1 MSIRVLIR
9 SHAWFFGICIAAGVI
24 CGAQAQNKMLFQDA
38 SLIIGDGSVLTNH
51 DLLIENGLIVNL
63 GENLPPPDT
72 GLVVDLQGK
81 WMMPA
86 LIDAHAHLGFQSR
99 QSWGADNYDLENL
112 TDNLEQYAYY
122 GFGAVFSAGSDPAE
136 IAQLLAA
143 TVRSRNNLPEFL
155 YAAGLAPPGQG
166 PNNQFLEQTS
176 QVQARTGYQVLYGVT
191 DPESARQTVTD
202 LALKGFE
209 FLKIWVDDRGGSQTK
224 LAPEIYRAV
233 AQHAGEAGLKV
244 FVHQQSASDMLDL
257 ISAGV
262 DGFLHGRIGRDFTG
276 ELIERAVQSDVF
288 VIPNLGLGE
297 LRREAIGEDQFL
309 TPFLS
314 QGLRE
319 SLSASEIRQVQPE
332 RDATNESE
340 LIAGFARIETG
351 GLDLVLG
358 TDAGAVPGHPFGYTG
373 HRELEI
379 YVRLGMSPMDA
390 LRSATSL
397 AAKHLGL
404 RGLGL
409 LEPGKQAS
417 LLILNS
423 NPTSDIRNTRDIHSV
438 YLNGQRVD
446 RSAIASRT
454 P

>member
-136 IAQLLAA
+136 IAQLLTA
-143 TVRSRNNLPEFL
+143 TVRSRSNLPEFL

-351 GLDLVLG
+351 DLDLVLG

-379 YVRLGMSPMDA
+379 YVRLGMSPMGA

>member
-24 CGAQAQNKMLFQDA
+24 CGAQAQNKMLFQNA

-51 DLLIENGLIVNL
+51 DLLIENGLIVSL

-81 WMMPA
+81 WVMPA

-136 IAQLLAA
+136 IAQLLTA

-155 YAAGLAPPGQG
+155 YAAGLAPPGEG

-262 DGFLHGRIGRDFTG
+262 DGFLHGRIGRDFTD

-319 SLSASEIRQVQPE
+319 SLSASEIRQMQPE

-340 LIAGFARIETG
+340 LIAGFARIEAG
-351 GLDLVLG
+351 DLDLVLG

-423 NPTSDIRNTRDIHSV
+423 DPTSDIRNTRDIHSV

-446 RSAIASRT
+446 RSAISSRT

>member
-1 MSIRVLIR
+1 MSYRVLIR
-9 SHAWFFGICIAAGVI
+9 SHAWFFGIYIAAGVI

-51 DLLIENGLIVNL
+51 DLLIEDGLIVSL

-72 GLVVDLQGK
+72 GLMVDLQGK
-81 WMMPA
+81 WVMPA

-143 TVRSRNNLPEFL
+143 TVRRRKNLPEFL
-155 YAAGLAPPGQG
+155 YAAGLAPPGEG

-191 DPESARQTVTD
+191 DPESARKTVTD
-202 LALKGFE
+202 LALKRFE

-262 DGFLHGRIGRDFTG
+262 DGFLHGRIGRDFTD

-332 RDATNESE
+332 RDAMNESE
-340 LIAGFARIETG
+340 LIAGFARIEVG

-423 NPTSDIRNTRDIHSV
+423 DPTSHIRNTRDIHSV

>member
-24 CGAQAQNKMLFQDA
+24 CGAQAQNKMLFQNA

-51 DLLIENGLIVNL
+51 DLLIENGLIVSL

-81 WMMPA
+81 WVMPA

-136 IAQLLAA
+136 IAQLLTA

-155 YAAGLAPPGQG
+155 YAAGLAPPGEG

-262 DGFLHGRIGRDFTG
+262 DGFLHGRIGRDFTDG
-276 ELIERAVQSDVF
+276 LIERAVQSDVF

-319 SLSASEIRQVQPE
+319 SLSASEIRQMQPE

-351 GLDLVLG
+351 DLDLVLG

-423 NPTSDIRNTRDIHSV
+423 DPTSDIRNTRDIHSV

-446 RSAIASRT
+446 RSAISSRT

>member
-1 MSIRVLIR
+1 MSFRVLIR

-24 CGAQAQNKMLFQDA
+24 CGAQAQNKMLFQNA

-51 DLLIENGLIVNL
+51 DLLIENGLIVSL

-81 WMMPA
+81 WVMPA

-122 GFGAVFSAGSDPAE
+122 GFGAVFSAGSDPVE
-136 IAQLLAA
+136 IAQLLTA

-155 YAAGLAPPGQG
+155 HAAGLAPPGEG

-319 SLSASEIRQVQPE
+319 SLSASEIRQMQPE

-340 LIAGFARIETG
+340 LIAGFARIEAG
-351 GLDLVLG
+351 DLDLVLG
-358 TDAGAVPGHPFGYTG
+358 TDVGAVPGHPFGYTG

-379 YVRLGMSPMDA
+379 YVRLGMSLMDA

-423 NPTSDIRNTRDIHSV
+423 DPTSDIRNTRDIHSV

>member
-24 CGAQAQNKMLFQDA
+24 CGAQAQNKMLFQNA

-51 DLLIENGLIVNL
+51 DLLIENGLIVSL

-81 WMMPA
+81 WVMPA

-136 IAQLLAA
+136 IAQLLTA

-155 YAAGLAPPGQG
+155 YAAGLAPPGEG

-209 FLKIWVDDRGGSQTK
+209 FVKIWVDDRGGSQTK

-262 DGFLHGRIGRDFTG
+262 DGFLHGRIGRDFTDQ
-276 ELIERAVQSDVF
+276 LIERAVQSDVF

-319 SLSASEIRQVQPE
+319 SLSASEIRQMQPE

-340 LIAGFARIETG
+340 LIAGFARIEAG
-351 GLDLVLG
+351 DLDLVLG

-423 NPTSDIRNTRDIHSV
+423 DPTSDIRNTRDIHSV

-446 RSAIASRT
+446 RSAISSRT

>member
-51 DLLIENGLIVNL
+51 DLLIENGLIVSL

-81 WMMPA
+81 WVMPA

-136 IAQLLAA
+136 IAQLLTA

-155 YAAGLAPPGQG
+155 YAAGLAPPGEG

-262 DGFLHGRIGRDFTG
+262 DGFLHGRIGRDFTD

-319 SLSASEIRQVQPE
+319 SLSASEIRQMQPE

-351 GLDLVLG
+351 DLDLVLG

-379 YVRLGMSPMDA
+379 YVRLGMSPMGA

-423 NPTSDIRNTRDIHSV
+423 DPTSDIRNTRDIHSV

>member
-1 MSIRVLIR
+1 MSFRVLIR
-9 SHAWFFGICIAAGVI
+9 SHAWFFGICVAASVI

-51 DLLIENGLIVNL
+51 DLLIENGLIVSL

-81 WMMPA
+81 WVMPA

-155 YAAGLAPPGQG
+155 YAAGLAPPGEG

-209 FLKIWVDDRGGSQTK
+209 FVKIWVDDRGGSQTK

-244 FVHQQSASDMLDL
+244 FVHQQSASDMQDL
-257 ISAGV
+257 ISADV
-262 DGFLHGRIGRDFTG
+262 DGFLHGRIGRDFTD

-319 SLSASEIRQVQPE
+319 SLSASEIRQMQPE

-379 YVRLGMSPMDA
+379 YVRLGMSPMGA

>member
-1 MSIRVLIR
+1 MSFRVLIR
-9 SHAWFFGICIAAGVI
+9 SHAWFFGICVAAGVI
-24 CGAQAQNKMLFQDA
+24 CGAHAQNKMLFQDA

-51 DLLIENGLIVNL
+51 DLLIENGLIVSL

-81 WMMPA
+81 WVMPA

-136 IAQLLAA
+136 IAQLLTA

-155 YAAGLAPPGQG
+155 YAAGLAPPGEG

-209 FLKIWVDDRGGSQTK
+209 FVKIWVDDRGGSQTK

-262 DGFLHGRIGRDFTG
+262 DGFLHGRIGRDFTD

-319 SLSASEIRQVQPE
+319 SLSASEIRQMQPE

-351 GLDLVLG
+351 DLDLVLG

-423 NPTSDIRNTRDIHSV
+423 DPTSDIRNTRDIHSV

>member
-24 CGAQAQNKMLFQDA
+24 CGAQAQNKMLFQNA

-51 DLLIENGLIVNL
+51 DLLIENGLIVSL

-81 WMMPA
+81 WVMPA

-136 IAQLLAA
+136 IAQLLTA

-155 YAAGLAPPGQG
+155 YAAGLAPPGEG

-262 DGFLHGRIGRDFTG
+262 DGFLHGRIGRDFTDG
-276 ELIERAVQSDVF
+276 LIERAVQSDVF

-319 SLSASEIRQVQPE
+319 SLSASEIRQMQPE

-340 LIAGFARIETG
+340 LIAGFARIEAG
-351 GLDLVLG
+351 DLDLVLG

-379 YVRLGMSPMDA
+379 YVRLGMSPMGA

-423 NPTSDIRNTRDIHSV
+423 DPTSDIRNTRDIHSV

-446 RSAIASRT
+446 RSAISSRT

>member
-1 MSIRVLIR
+1 MSFRVLIR
-9 SHAWFFGICIAAGVI
+9 SHAWFFGICVAAGVI

-51 DLLIENGLIVNL
+51 DLLIENGLIVSL

-81 WMMPA
+81 WVMPA

-136 IAQLLAA
+136 IAQLLTA
-143 TVRSRNNLPEFL
+143 TVRSRSNLPEFL

>member
-1 MSIRVLIR
+1 MSYRVLIR
-9 SHAWFFGICIAAGVI
+9 SHAWFFGICIAGGVI
-24 CGAQAQNKMLFQDA
+24 CGAQAQNKMLFEDA
-38 SLIIGDGSVLTNH
+38 SLIIGDGSVLTNY
-51 DLLIENGLIVNL
+51 DLLIEDGLIVSL

-81 WMMPA
+81 WVMPA

-99 QSWGADNYDLENL
+99 QNWGADNYELENL

-143 TVRSRNNLPEFL
+143 TVRRRRNLPEFL
-155 YAAGLAPPGQG
+155 YAAGLAPPGEG

-244 FVHQQSASDMLDL
+244 FVHQQSASDMQDL

-262 DGFLHGRIGRDFTG
+262 DGFLHGRIGRDFTD
-276 ELIERAVQSDVF
+276 ELIEWAVQSDVF

-314 QGLRE
+314 QGLRK

-332 RDATNESE
+332 RDPTNESE
-340 LIAGFARIETG
+340 LIAGFARIEVG

-423 NPTSDIRNTRDIHSV
+423 DPTSDIRNTRDIHSV
-438 YLNGQRVD
+438 YLNGQPVD

>member
-1 MSIRVLIR
+1 MSFRVLIR

-24 CGAQAQNKMLFQDA
+24 CGAQAQNKMLFQNA

-51 DLLIENGLIVNL
+51 DLLIENGLIVSL

-81 WMMPA
+81 WVMPA

-136 IAQLLAA
+136 IAQLLTA

-155 YAAGLAPPGQG
+155 YAAGLAPPGEG

-209 FLKIWVDDRGGSQTK
+209 FVKIWVDDRGGSQTK

-262 DGFLHGRIGRDFTG
+262 DGFLHGRIGRDFTD

-319 SLSASEIRQVQPE
+319 SLSASEIRQMQPE

-351 GLDLVLG
+351 DLDLVLG

-423 NPTSDIRNTRDIHSV
+423 DPTSDIRNTRDIHSV

>member
-1 MSIRVLIR
+1 
-9 SHAWFFGICIAAGVI
+9 
-24 CGAQAQNKMLFQDA
+24 
-38 SLIIGDGSVLTNH
+38 
-51 DLLIENGLIVNL
+51 
-63 GENLPPPDT
+63 
-72 GLVVDLQGK
+72 
-81 WMMPA
+81 MPA

-143 TVRSRNNLPEFL
+143 TVRRRKNLPEFL
-155 YAAGLAPPGQG
+155 YAAGLAPPGEG

-176 QVQARTGYQVLYGVT
+176 QVQARTGYQILYGLT

-244 FVHQQSASDMLDL
+244 FVHQQSASDMQDL

-262 DGFLHGRIGRDFTG
+262 DGFLHGRIGRDFTD

-319 SLSASEIRQVQPE
+319 SLSASEVRQVQPE

-340 LIAGFARIETG
+340 FIAGFARIEVG

-390 LRSATSL
+390 LRSATSI

-423 NPTSDIRNTRDIHSV
+423 DPTSDIRNTRDIHSV
-438 YLNGQRVD
+438 YLNGQPVD

>member
-51 DLLIENGLIVNL
+51 DLLIENGLIVSL

-81 WMMPA
+81 WVMPA

-136 IAQLLAA
+136 IAQLLTA

-155 YAAGLAPPGQG
+155 YAAGLAPPGEG

-262 DGFLHGRIGRDFTG
+262 DGFLHGRIGRDFTD

-319 SLSASEIRQVQPE
+319 SLSASEIRQMQPE

-351 GLDLVLG
+351 DLDLVLG

-423 NPTSDIRNTRDIHSV
+423 DPTSDIRNTRDIHSV

>member
-24 CGAQAQNKMLFQDA
+24 CGAQAQNKMLFQNA

-51 DLLIENGLIVNL
+51 DLLIENGLIVSL

-81 WMMPA
+81 WVMPA

-136 IAQLLAA
+136 IAQLLTA

-155 YAAGLAPPGQG
+155 YAAGLAPPGEG

-262 DGFLHGRIGRDFTG
+262 DGFLHGRIGRDFTDG
-276 ELIERAVQSDVF
+276 LIERAVQSDVF

-319 SLSASEIRQVQPE
+319 SLSASEIRQMQPE

-340 LIAGFARIETG
+340 LIAGFARIEAG
-351 GLDLVLG
+351 DLDLVLG

-423 NPTSDIRNTRDIHSV
+423 DPTSDIRNTRDIHSV

-446 RSAIASRT
+446 RSAISSRT

>member
-1 MSIRVLIR
+1 MSFRVLIR

-24 CGAQAQNKMLFQDA
+24 CGAQAQNKMLFQNA

-51 DLLIENGLIVNL
+51 DLLIENGLIVSL

-81 WMMPA
+81 WVMPA

-136 IAQLLAA
+136 IAQLLTA

-155 YAAGLAPPGQG
+155 YAAGLAPPGEG

-262 DGFLHGRIGRDFTG
+262 DGFLHGRIGRDFTDG
-276 ELIERAVQSDVF
+276 LIERAVQSDVF

-319 SLSASEIRQVQPE
+319 SLSASEIRQMQPE

-340 LIAGFARIETG
+340 LIAGFARIEAG
-351 GLDLVLG
+351 DLDLVLG

-423 NPTSDIRNTRDIHSV
+423 DPTSDIRNTRDIHSV
-438 YLNGQRVD
+438 YLNGQPVD

>member
-1 MSIRVLIR
+1 MSFRVLIR
-9 SHAWFFGICIAAGVI
+9 SHAWFFGICVAAGVI
-24 CGAQAQNKMLFQDA
+24 CGAHAQNKMLFQDA

-51 DLLIENGLIVNL
+51 DLLIENGLIVSL

-81 WMMPA
+81 WVMPA

-136 IAQLLAA
+136 IAQLLTA

-155 YAAGLAPPGQG
+155 YAAGLAPPGEG

-176 QVQARTGYQVLYGVT
+176 QVQERTGYQVLYGVT

-209 FLKIWVDDRGGSQTK
+209 FVKIWVDDRGGSQTK
-224 LAPEIYRAV
+224 LVPEIYRAV

-244 FVHQQSASDMLDL
+244 FVHQQSALDMLDL

-262 DGFLHGRIGRDFTG
+262 DGFLHGRIGRDFTD

-319 SLSASEIRQVQPE
+319 SLSASEIRQMQPE

-379 YVRLGMSPMDA
+379 YVRLGMSPMGA

-423 NPTSDIRNTRDIHSV
+423 DPTSDIRNTRDIHSV

>member
-24 CGAQAQNKMLFQDA
+24 CGAQAQNKMLFQNA

-51 DLLIENGLIVNL
+51 DLLIENGLIVSL

-81 WMMPA
+81 WVMPA

-136 IAQLLAA
+136 IAQLLTA

-155 YAAGLAPPGQG
+155 YAAGLAPPGEG

-209 FLKIWVDDRGGSQTK
+209 FVKIWVDDRGGSQTK

-262 DGFLHGRIGRDFTG
+262 DGFLHGRIGRDFTD

-319 SLSASEIRQVQPE
+319 SLSASEIRQMQPE

-340 LIAGFARIETG
+340 LIAGFARIEAG
-351 GLDLVLG
+351 DLDLVLG

-423 NPTSDIRNTRDIHSV
+423 DPTSDIRNTRDIHSV
-438 YLNGQRVD
+438 YLNGQPVD

>member
-1 MSIRVLIR
+1 MSFRVLIR
-9 SHAWFFGICIAAGVI
+9 SHAWFFGICVAASVI

-51 DLLIENGLIVNL
+51 DLLIENGLIVSL

-81 WMMPA
+81 WVMPA

-155 YAAGLAPPGQG
+155 YAAGLAPPGEG

-209 FLKIWVDDRGGSQTK
+209 FVKIWVDDRGGSQTK

-244 FVHQQSASDMLDL
+244 FVHQQSASDMQDL
-257 ISAGV
+257 ISADV
-262 DGFLHGRIGRDFTG
+262 DGFLHGRIGRDFTD

-319 SLSASEIRQVQPE
+319 SLSASEIRQMQPE

-379 YVRLGMSPMDA
+379 YVRLGMSPMGA

-423 NPTSDIRNTRDIHSV
+423 DPTSDIRNTRDIHSV

>member
-51 DLLIENGLIVNL
+51 DLLIENGLIVSL

-81 WMMPA
+81 WVMPA

-136 IAQLLAA
+136 IAQLLTA

-155 YAAGLAPPGQG
+155 YAAGLAPPGEG

-262 DGFLHGRIGRDFTG
+262 DGFLHGRIGRDFTDG
-276 ELIERAVQSDVF
+276 LIERAVQSDVF

-319 SLSASEIRQVQPE
+319 SLSASEIRQMQPE

-351 GLDLVLG
+351 DLDLVLG

-379 YVRLGMSPMDA
+379 YVRLGMSPMGA

-423 NPTSDIRNTRDIHSV
+423 DPTSDIRNTRDIHSV

>member
-1 MSIRVLIR
+1 
-9 SHAWFFGICIAAGVI
+9 
-24 CGAQAQNKMLFQDA
+24 
-38 SLIIGDGSVLTNH
+38 
-51 DLLIENGLIVNL
+51 
-63 GENLPPPDT
+63 
-72 GLVVDLQGK
+72 
-81 WMMPA
+81 MPA

-122 GFGAVFSAGSDPAE
+122 GFGAVFSAGSDPVE
-136 IAQLLAA
+136 IAQLLTA

-155 YAAGLAPPGQG
+155 YAAGLAPPGEG

-244 FVHQQSASDMLDL
+244 FVHQQSASDMQDL

-262 DGFLHGRIGRDFTG
+262 DGFLHGRIGRDFTD

-319 SLSASEIRQVQPE
+319 SLSASEVRQVQPE

-340 LIAGFARIETG
+340 LIAGFARIEVG

-423 NPTSDIRNTRDIHSV
+423 DPTSDIRNTRDIHSV

>member
-1 MSIRVLIR
+1 MSFRVLIR
-9 SHAWFFGICIAAGVI
+9 SHAWFFGICVAAGVI

-51 DLLIENGLIVNL
+51 DLLIENGLIVSL

-81 WMMPA
+81 WVMPA

-136 IAQLLAA
+136 IAQLLTA

-155 YAAGLAPPGQG
+155 YAAGLAPPGEG

-209 FLKIWVDDRGGSQTK
+209 FVKIWVDDRGGSQTK

-262 DGFLHGRIGRDFTG
+262 DGFLHGRIGRDFTD

-319 SLSASEIRQVQPE
+319 SLSASEIRQMQPE

-351 GLDLVLG
+351 DLDLVLG

-423 NPTSDIRNTRDIHSV
+423 DPTSDIRNTRDIHSV

>member
-209 FLKIWVDDRGGSQTK
+209 FVKIWVDDRGGSQTK

-404 RGLGL
+404 LGLGL

>member
-24 CGAQAQNKMLFQDA
+24 CGAQAQNKMLFQNA

-51 DLLIENGLIVNL
+51 DLLIENGLIVSL

-81 WMMPA
+81 WVMPA

-136 IAQLLAA
+136 IAQLLTA

-155 YAAGLAPPGQG
+155 YAAGLAPPGEG

-262 DGFLHGRIGRDFTG
+262 DGFLHGRIGRDFTDG
-276 ELIERAVQSDVF
+276 LIERAVQSDVF

-319 SLSASEIRQVQPE
+319 SLSASEIRQMQPE

-351 GLDLVLG
+351 DLDLVLG

-379 YVRLGMSPMDA
+379 YVRLGMSPMGA

-423 NPTSDIRNTRDIHSV
+423 DPTSDIRNTRDIHSV

>member
-1 MSIRVLIR
+1 MSFRVLIR
-9 SHAWFFGICIAAGVI
+9 SHAWFFGICVAAGVI

-51 DLLIENGLIVNL
+51 DLLIENGLIVSL

-81 WMMPA
+81 WVMPA

-136 IAQLLAA
+136 IAQLLTA

-155 YAAGLAPPGQG
+155 YAAGLAPPGEG

-209 FLKIWVDDRGGSQTK
+209 FVKIWVDDRGGSQTK

-262 DGFLHGRIGRDFTG
+262 DGFLHGRIGRDFTD

-319 SLSASEIRQVQPE
+319 SLSASEIRQMQPE

-351 GLDLVLG
+351 DLDLVLG

>member
-1 MSIRVLIR
+1 MSFRVLIR
-9 SHAWFFGICIAAGVI
+9 SHAWFFGICVAAGVI

-51 DLLIENGLIVNL
+51 DLLIENGLIVSL

-81 WMMPA
+81 WVMPA

-136 IAQLLAA
+136 IAQLLTA
-143 TVRSRNNLPEFL
+143 TVRSRSNLPEFL

-209 FLKIWVDDRGGSQTK
+209 FVKIWVDDRGGSQTK

-379 YVRLGMSPMDA
+379 YVRLGMSPMGA

>member
-1 MSIRVLIR
+1 MSYRVLIR

-24 CGAQAQNKMLFQDA
+24 CGAQAQNKMLFEGA

-51 DLLIENGLIVNL
+51 DLLIEDGLIISL

-81 WMMPA
+81 WVMPA

-99 QSWGADNYDLENL
+99 QNWGADNYELENL

-143 TVRSRNNLPEFL
+143 TVRRRKNLPEFL
-155 YAAGLAPPGQG
+155 YAAGLAPPGEG

-202 LALKGFE
+202 LALKGFD

-262 DGFLHGRIGRDFTG
+262 DGFLHGRIGRDFTD

-319 SLSASEIRQVQPE
+319 SLSASEIRQMQPA

-340 LIAGFARIETG
+340 LIAGFARIKAG
-351 GLDLVLG
+351 DLDLVLG

-397 AAKHLGL
+397 AATHLGL

-409 LEPGKQAS
+409 LKPGKQAS

-423 NPTSDIRNTRDIHSV
+423 DPTSDIRNTRDIHSV
-438 YLNGQRVD
+438 YLNGRRVD

>member
-1 MSIRVLIR
+1 MSFRVLIR

-24 CGAQAQNKMLFQDA
+24 CGAEAQNKMLFQDA

-136 IAQLLAA
+136 IAQLLTA
-143 TVRSRNNLPEFL
+143 TVRSRSNLPEFL

-233 AQHAGEAGLKV
+233 AQHAGEA
-244 FVHQQSASDMLDL
+244 
-257 ISAGV
+257 
-262 DGFLHGRIGRDFTG
+262 
-276 ELIERAVQSDVF
+276 
-288 VIPNLGLGE
+288 
-297 LRREAIGEDQFL
+297 
-309 TPFLS
+309 
-314 QGLRE
+314 
-319 SLSASEIRQVQPE
+319 
-332 RDATNESE
+332 
-340 LIAGFARIETG
+340 
-351 GLDLVLG
+351 
-358 TDAGAVPGHPFGYTG
+358 
-373 HRELEI
+373 
-379 YVRLGMSPMDA
+379 
-390 LRSATSL
+390 
-397 AAKHLGL
+397 
-404 RGLGL
+404 
-409 LEPGKQAS
+409 
-417 LLILNS
+417 
-423 NPTSDIRNTRDIHSV
+423 
-438 YLNGQRVD
+438 
-446 RSAIASRT
+446 
-454 P
+454 

>member
-1 MSIRVLIR
+1 MPFRILIG
-9 SHAWFFGICIAAGVI
+9 SHSWLLGICFAGGVI
-24 CGAQAQNKMLFQDA
+24 CGAQAQNKMLFENA
-38 SLIIGDGSVLTNH
+38 SLIIGDGSVLTSH
-51 DLLIENGLIVNL
+51 DLLIEDGLIVSL

-81 WMMPA
+81 WVMPA

-99 QSWGADNYDLENL
+99 QSWGADNYNLENL

-136 IAQLLAA
+136 LAQLLTA
-143 TVRSRNNLPEFL
+143 TVRRRKNLPEFL
-155 YAAGLAPPGQG
+155 YAAGMAPPGQG
-166 PNNQFLEQTS
+166 PNNQFLEQTG
-176 QVQARTGYQVLYGVT
+176 QVQARTGFQVLYGVT
-191 DPESARQTVTD
+191 DPASAQQTVTD
-202 LALKGFE
+202 LALKGFK

-233 AQHAGEAGLKV
+233 AQRAGEVGLKV
-244 FVHQQSASDMLDL
+244 FVHQQNASDMLDL
-257 ISAGV
+257 ITAGV
-262 DGFLHGRIGRDFTG
+262 DGFLHGRIGRDFTD
-276 ELIERAVQSDVF
+276 ELIARAEQSDVF

-314 QGLRE
+314 QRLRR
-319 SLSASEIRQVQPE
+319 SLSASPLRQVRPIWV
-332 RDATNESE
+332 AANESE
-340 LIAGFARIETG
+340 LIAGFARIEAG
-351 GLDLVLG
+351 GLNLVLG

-379 YVRLGMSPMDA
+379 YVRLGMSPIDA

-404 RGLGL
+404 QGLGL

-423 NPTSDIRNTRDIHSV
+423 DPTSDIRNTRDIHSV
-438 YLNGQRVD
+438 YLNGQPVD

>member
-1 MSIRVLIR
+1 MSFRVLIR
-9 SHAWFFGICIAAGVI
+9 SHAWFFGICVAAGVI

-136 IAQLLAA
+136 IAQLLTA
-143 TVRSRNNLPEFL
+143 TVRSRSNLPEFL

-314 QGLRE
+314 QGLIE

>member
-1 MSIRVLIR
+1 MSFRVLIR
-9 SHAWFFGICIAAGVI
+9 SHAWFFGICVAAGVI
-24 CGAQAQNKMLFQDA
+24 CGAHAQNKMLFQDA

-51 DLLIENGLIVNL
+51 DLLIENGLIVSL

-81 WMMPA
+81 WVMPA

-136 IAQLLAA
+136 IAQLLTA

-155 YAAGLAPPGQG
+155 YAAGLAPPGEG

-262 DGFLHGRIGRDFTG
+262 DGFLHGRIGRDFTDG
-276 ELIERAVQSDVF
+276 LIERAVQSDVF

-319 SLSASEIRQVQPE
+319 SLSASEIRQMQPE

-340 LIAGFARIETG
+340 LIAGFARIEAG
-351 GLDLVLG
+351 DLDLVLG

-423 NPTSDIRNTRDIHSV
+423 DPTSDIRNTRDIHSV

-446 RSAIASRT
+446 RSAISSRT

>member
-1 MSIRVLIR
+1 MSFRVLIR
-9 SHAWFFGICIAAGVI
+9 SHAWFFGICVAAGVI
-24 CGAQAQNKMLFQDA
+24 CGAHAQNKMLFQDA

-51 DLLIENGLIVNL
+51 DLLIENGLIVSL

-72 GLVVDLQGK
+72 GLVVDLHGK
-81 WMMPA
+81 WVMPA

-136 IAQLLAA
+136 IAQLLTA

-155 YAAGLAPPGQG
+155 YAAGLAPPGEG

-262 DGFLHGRIGRDFTG
+262 DGFLHGRIGRDFTDG
-276 ELIERAVQSDVF
+276 LIERAVQSDVF

-319 SLSASEIRQVQPE
+319 SLSASEIRQMQPE

-340 LIAGFARIETG
+340 LIAGFARIEAG
-351 GLDLVLG
+351 DLDLVLG

-423 NPTSDIRNTRDIHSV
+423 DPTSDIRNTRDIHSV

-446 RSAIASRT
+446 RSAISSRT

>member
-1 MSIRVLIR
+1 MSFRVLIR
-9 SHAWFFGICIAAGVI
+9 SHAWFFGICVADGVI

-51 DLLIENGLIVNL
+51 DLLIENGLIVSL

-81 WMMPA
+81 WVMPA

-155 YAAGLAPPGQG
+155 YAAGLAPPGEG

-319 SLSASEIRQVQPE
+319 SLSASEIRQMQPE

-423 NPTSDIRNTRDIHSV
+423 DPTSDIRNTRDIHSV
-438 YLNGQRVD
+438 YLNGQLVD

>member
-1 MSIRVLIR
+1 MSYRVLIR
-9 SHAWFFGICIAAGVI
+9 SHAWFLGICIAAGVI
-24 CGAQAQNKMLFQDA
+24 CGAQAQNKMLLEDA

-51 DLLIENGLIVNL
+51 DVLIEDGLIVSL

-81 WMMPA
+81 WVMPA

-99 QSWGADNYDLENL
+99 QSWGADNYELENL

-143 TVRSRNNLPEFL
+143 TVRRRKNLPEFL
-155 YAAGLAPPGQG
+155 YAAGLAPPGEG

-244 FVHQQSASDMLDL
+244 FVHQQSASDMQDL

-262 DGFLHGRIGRDFTG
+262 DGFLHGRIGRDFTD

-319 SLSASEIRQVQPE
+319 SLSASERRQVHPE

-340 LIAGFARIETG
+340 LIAGFARIEVG

-423 NPTSDIRNTRDIHSV
+423 DPTSDIRNTRDIHSV
-438 YLNGQRVD
+438 YLNGQPVD

>member
-1 MSIRVLIR
+1 MSFRVLIR
-9 SHAWFFGICIAAGVI
+9 SHAWFFGICVAAGVI

-136 IAQLLAA
+136 IAQLLTA
-143 TVRSRNNLPEFL
+143 TVRSRSNLPEFL

-209 FLKIWVDDRGGSQTK
+209 FVKIWVDDRGGSQTK

-314 QGLRE
+314 QGLIE